1 MRTYRSVAYPLT
13 DADAPPAPQA
23 ETVIGAYAAALN
35 CLLGGA
41 GMAAMLMSGC
51 FALGAWTTGLTAGL
65 LAGLAFAGLLATWHV
80 LRPVVD
86 VEWEL
91 WQGRRAQRRIEE
103 LEAQLTTAIQQRDA
117 AHGNARA
124 WKQQFDILD
133 RERHLRVA
141 PTFVS
146 AQPPDDPVQKDAW
159 QLLIR
164 RYRRNEPV
172 SKEYMIGM
180 GWSAERYLAA
190 TRYLRGLG
198 YFGGNQWRQFGSEQD
213 ALRHFSPAAPS
224 DQPNATRG

>member
-1 MRTYRSVAYPLT
+1 MRPYRTVTLT
-13 DADAPPAPQA
+13 ADDAPGLPSADNS
-23 ETVIGAYAAALN
+23 VSAYDAALN

-41 GMAAMLMSGC
+41 GMAAMLASGC
-51 FALGAWTTGLTAGL
+51 FAFGAWQTGLTAAALG
-65 LAGLAFAGLLATWHV
+65 GLAFAGLLATWHV

-86 VEWEL
+86 VEWQL
-91 WQGRRAQRRIEE
+91 WQGRRAERRIAE
-103 LEAQLTTAIQQRDA
+103 LEAQLATTIQQRDA
-117 AHGNARA
+117 ANDSARA
-124 WKQQFDILD
+124 WRDQYDRLD
-133 RERHLRVA
+133 RERHRRAA

-146 AQPPDDPVQKDAW
+146 PQAPPDDPVQRDAFT
-159 QLLIR
+159 LLVR

-172 SKEYMIGM
+172 SKEYMISM

-198 YFGGNQWRQFGSEQD
+198 YFVGNQWRAFGSEQD